1 MESVSTRVNA
11 LKLKRE
17 QIIIII
23 IIIIKEGGGA
33 GERKC
38 LSSALPLT
46 PLFALVPVTRAETL
60 ARQAIVNRNLRENK
74 HYCCC
79 FWYSLPR

>member
-1 MESVSTRVNA
+1 MESVSTPVNA

-17 QIIIII
+17 QKKKM
-23 IIIIKEGGGA
+23 KEGGGA
-33 GERKC
+33 GERKF

-46 PLFALVPVTRAETL
+46 PLFALVPVTRAKTL
-60 ARQAIVNRNLRENK
+60 ATQAIVNRNLRENK

>member
-17 QIIIII
+17 QKII

-79 FWYSLPR
+79 F